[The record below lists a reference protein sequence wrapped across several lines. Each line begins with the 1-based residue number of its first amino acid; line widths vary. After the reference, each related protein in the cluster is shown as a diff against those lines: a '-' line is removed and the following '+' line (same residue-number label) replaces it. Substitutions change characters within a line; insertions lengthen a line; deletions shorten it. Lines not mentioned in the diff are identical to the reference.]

1 MVADSWW
8 SSWVPAVAPYAVL
21 LRLFVVHRISADEFE
36 VVFLRL
42 YKSDATSWS
51 PELFNVLDGLFA
63 DVDDYCPDPVLRGS
77 VGGLDEEALRD
88 RCTAAL
94 AKLQEFAG

>member
-1 MVADSWW
+1 MAESWW

-21 LRLFVVHRISADEFE
+21 LRLFVAHRISADEFE

-63 DVDDYCPDPVLRGS
+63 EVDDYCPDPVLRGS
-77 VGGLDEEALRD
+77 VGGLDEDALRD
-88 RCTAAL
+88 RCTTAL
-94 AKLQEFAG
+94 TKLQELAG